1 MAKIRVLLSLSTDTN
16 DFQRQQ
22 AAVAEETARRV
33 GIELTTIYADS
44 DPIRQSEELLKVVQ
58 SPGEARPDAIM
69 VQPAGATALP
79 QVARAAVAAGIGW
92 VILNWNPDYLPEL
105 RAAYRLP
112 VFAFSSDQIAIGRT
126 QGEQLAALL
135 PGGGNVLCI
144 QGPATSPAAQQRTTG
159 LNQVK
164 PGNIHLKMVRSAL
177 WNEDGG
183 YRAAS
188 SWLRLAT
195 SQKEEFELVAA
206 QSDVMAIGARKAF
219 NDPSVF
225 KDQNR
230 VAKIGFLGIDGLP
243 SGGQTWVSR
252 GSLTATII
260 VPPNAGMALEMLA
273 NVIEKK
279 MHAPECTYTTSA
291 SFPPL
296 DALKRAGVQS
306 AS

>member
-22 AAVAEETARRV
+22 AAVAEEMARRL
-33 GIELTTIYADS
+33 GMDLTIIYADS

-58 SPGEARPDAIM
+58 SGRESRPDAIM

-79 QVARAAVAAGIGW
+79 QVARSAVTAGIGW
-92 VILNWNPDYLPEL
+92 VVLNWNPDYMGEL

-112 VFAFSSDQIAIGRT
+112 VFAFSSDQIAIGRL

-135 PGGGNVLCI
+135 PGGGNVLYI

-159 LNQVK
+159 LNQIK
-164 PGNIHLKMVRSAL
+164 PSNIHLKMVRSAL

-195 SQKEEFELVAA
+195 SQKEDFVLVAA

-219 NDPSVF
+219 NDPAVF
-225 KDQNR
+225 KDQSR
-230 VAKIGFLGIDGLP
+230 AGKIGFLGIDGLP
-243 SGGQTWVSR
+243 AGGQTWVSR
-252 GSLTATII
+252 SSLTATIV
-260 VPPNAGMALEMLA
+260 VPPSAGMALEMLS
-273 NVIEKK
+273 NVMEKK
-279 MHAPECTYTTSA
+279 MHAPECTYTTST

-296 DALKRAGVQS
+296 DTLRRAGIPS

>member
-1 MAKIRVLLSLSTDTN
+1 MAKIRVLLSLTTDTN

-22 AAVAEETARRV
+22 AAVAEETARRLGV
-33 GIELTTIYADS
+33 ELTIIYADS
-44 DPIRQSEELLKVVQ
+44 DPIRQNEELLKVVQ
-58 SPGEARPDAIM
+58 GGTEGRPDAIV

-92 VILNWNPDYLPEL
+92 VVLNWNPDYLGEL
-105 RAAYRLP
+105 RAAHRLP
-112 VFAFSSDQIAIGRT
+112 IFAFSSDQIAIGRL

-135 PGGGNVLCI
+135 PGGGNILYI

-159 LNQVK
+159 LNQIK
-164 PGNIHLKMVRSAL
+164 PSNIHAKMVRSAL
-177 WNEDGG
+177 WNEEGG

-195 SQKEEFELVAA
+195 SQKEDFELVAA
-206 QSDVMAIGARKAF
+206 HSDVIALGARKAF

-225 KDQNR
+225 KDQSR
-230 VAKIGFLGIDGLP
+230 AGKIAFLGIDGLA

-279 MHAPECTYTTSA
+279 MHAPECTYTTPTSY
-291 SFPPL
+291 PPL
-296 DALKRAGVQS
+296 DALRRAGTQS

>member
-22 AAVAEETARRV
+22 ATVAEETARRL
-33 GIELTTIYADS
+33 GMELTIIYADN

-58 SPGEARPDAIM
+58 SAGAGRPDAII

-79 QVARAAVAAGIGW
+79 QVARSAVAAGIGW
-92 VILNWNPDYLPEL
+92 IVLNWNPDYLSEL
-105 RAAYRLP
+105 RAAHRLP
-112 VFAFSSDQIAIGRT
+112 IFAFSSDQIAIGRL
-126 QGEQLAALL
+126 QSEQLAALL
-135 PGGGNVLCI
+135 PGGGDVLYI

-159 LNQVK
+159 LNQIK
-164 PGNIHLKMVRSAL
+164 PSNIHMKMVRSAL

-195 SQKEEFELVAA
+195 SQKEDFELVAA
-206 QSDVMAIGARKAF
+206 HSDVMAIGARKAF

-225 KDQNR
+225 KDQSR
-230 VAKIGFLGIDGLP
+230 AAKIGFLGIDGLAA
-243 SGGQTWVSR
+243 GGQTWVSR

-279 MHAPECTYTTSA
+279 LHAPECTYTTPT

-296 DALKRAGVQS
+296 DALRRAGVQS